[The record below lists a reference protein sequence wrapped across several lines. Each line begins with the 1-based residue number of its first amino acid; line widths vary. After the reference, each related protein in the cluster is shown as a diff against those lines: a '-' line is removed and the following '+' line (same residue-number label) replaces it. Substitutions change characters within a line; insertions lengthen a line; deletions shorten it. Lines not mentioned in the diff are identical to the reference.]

1 MEFFDFVNIS
11 ERTIEL
17 INPLTPEKVVLTGKY
32 LRLREGAR
40 VIDFGSGYAEPL
52 VIWAENYGVSGI
64 GIDIRQHVCDRA
76 LQKLK
81 ARGLQDRI
89 KIVCGKGAEY
99 TFEEGAFDAATC
111 IGASFIW
118 KGFEPTLKAMRS
130 AIKPRG
136 RIAIGEPY
144 WVSPDVPAKV
154 REAEPDF
161 LTEPELL
168 RIIRKEGFELEYVIR
183 SSPDDWDTYEASN
196 WHGLI
201 LWLEENPDHPERQEV
216 IDYLHKN
223 QDEYAGYLRQN
234 LGWAVYVLAPS
245 V

>member
-32 LRLREGAR
+32 LRLGEGAR
-40 VIDFGSGYAEPL
+40 VIDFGCGYAEPL
-52 VIWAENYGVSGI
+52 LIWAENYGISGI
-64 GIDIRQHVCDRA
+64 GIDIRQPVCDRA
-76 LQKLK
+76 RQKLK
-81 ARGLQDRI
+81 RRGLEDRI
-89 KIVCGKGAEY
+89 EVVCGKGADY
-99 TFEEGAFDAATC
+99 RFEDGAFDAAVC
-111 IGASFIW
+111 IGATFVW
-118 KGFEPTLKAMRS
+118 RGFGPTLKAMRR
-130 AIKPRG
+130 AIRPTG

-144 WVSPDVPAKV
+144 WVSPDVPPLC
-154 REAEPDF
+154 REAEPDI

-168 RIIRKEGFELEYVIR
+168 RIIRNEGFELEYVIR

-201 LWLEENPDHPERQEV
+201 LWLEENPNHPERDEV
-216 IDYLHKN
+216 IRYLRKI

-234 LGWAVYVLAPS
+234 LG
-245 V
+245 